1 MRALV
6 DSHCHLDSADFDID
20 REAVVV
26 AAENAGLVAIINPGT
41 NLETSQAA
49 VALAEQYPMVFATVG
64 VHPHHAST
72 YTDTTTDA
80 LRKLAAHPRV
90 VGIGEIGLDYYRN
103 YSPQDAQL
111 RAFSAQLELAATL
124 GLPVIIHN
132 RKASRDTFAAL
143 QAWTASNSHRG
154 VFHSYSAGEELLEPA
169 LDLGFSVGISGP
181 VTFLKSTALQQVA
194 RAVPLERLLIETDAP
209 YLTPAPFRGQR
220 NEPAY
225 VRYVAERIADLRGL
239 PLQQISQQTNRN
251 AVDLF
256 LADRTLT

>member
-6 DSHCHLDSADFDID
+6 DSHCHLDLADFDND
-20 REAVVV
+20 REAVVA
-26 AAENAGLVAIINPGT
+26 AAENAGLIAIINPGT

-64 VHPHHAST
+64 IHPHHAST
-72 YTDTTTDA
+72 YTDMTTDA

-103 YSPQDAQL
+103 YSPRDAQL
-111 RAFSAQLELAATL
+111 RAFAAQLELAATL

-132 RKASRDTFAAL
+132 REASSDTFAAL
-143 QAWTASNSHRG
+143 RASTASDGHRG
-154 VFHSYSAGEELLEPA
+154 VFHSYSAGAELLEQA

-181 VTFLKSTALQQVA
+181 VTFLKSTALQRVA
-194 RAVPLERLLIETDAP
+194 QAVPMERLLIETDAP

-220 NEPAY
+220 NQPAY
-225 VRYVAERIADLRGL
+225 VRYVAEKIADLRGL
-239 PLQQISQQTNRN
+239 SLQQVSQQTNQN
-251 AVDLF
+251 TVDLF
-256 LADRTLT
+256 LADRTLI